1 MEESTTLVIDQQL
14 SSLHPRNQHVPIS
27 PKMMEK
33 GRVDSSFPQRTATS
47 GSEDTAKRAGG

>member
-1 MEESTTLVIDQQL
+1 MEGSTTLVIDQQL
-14 SSLHPRNQHVPIS
+14 SALHPRNQHVPIS